1 MKKFGVIVLVLFI
14 FFPLFQTNAAFAQR
28 KRAKV
33 VAVVDGDSVYQVLP
47 PDAIPAIRKPVYVT
61 GKEASAQMSAKEP
74 VMGLLYKGESRAYS
88 LWQLDA
94 HEIVNDVIGG
104 VPLAV
109 TW

>member
-1 MKKFGVIVLVLFI
+1 MRKFSVFVSVLFI
-14 FFPLFQTNAAFAQR
+14 FFLLFQINTAIAQR
-28 KRAKV
+28 SHPKV

-47 PDAIPAIRKPVYVT
+47 PDAIPAIRKPVYLT
-61 GKEASAQMSAKEP
+61 GKEASAQMLAKEP

-94 HEIVNDVIGG
+94 HEIVDDVIGG